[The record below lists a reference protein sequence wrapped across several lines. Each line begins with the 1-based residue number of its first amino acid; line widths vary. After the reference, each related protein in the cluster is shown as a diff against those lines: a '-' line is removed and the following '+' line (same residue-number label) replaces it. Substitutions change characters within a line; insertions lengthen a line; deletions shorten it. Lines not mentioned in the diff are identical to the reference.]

1 VYLPDLDEQP
11 NKHTDLDN
19 CVGFV
24 VQDVQKDNDGLE
36 HVEEHRPHR
45 QTLQWLPTL
54 PKLDIC
60 RRLWQK
66 YVYVNIINMIDILFI
81 HVLVNYLHIQLLYLY
96 NYSIQERI
104 KLPNIQFCIKNH
116 VFFADIVLNELVS
129 TAVSMSL
136 TLRYIIHTIFECE
149 ELEDT
154 VDDGDYDGQAQQVGI
169 RLQKRCLWTH
179 TYILVYD
186 AA

>member
-1 VYLPDLDEQP
+1 
-11 NKHTDLDN
+11 
-19 CVGFV
+19 
-24 VQDVQKDNDGLE
+24 
-36 HVEEHRPHR
+36 
-45 QTLQWLPTL
+45 
-54 PKLDIC
+54 
-60 RRLWQK
+60 
-66 YVYVNIINMIDILFI
+66 MIDILFI

-169 RLQKRCLWTH
+169 RLQKRCL
-179 TYILVYD
+179 
-186 AA
+186 